1 MDQSQQYCIG
11 CMEPGSGVAVCS
23 HCGYPVG
30 KEVDSLLHLT
40 PGTVLKERYLI
51 GKVLGDGGFGITY
64 LGRDLVLDS
73 KVAVKEY
80 FPSGMAV
87 RMRGEPSVFPAS
99 AGYKQDYLFGLERFL
114 DEARLVRKF
123 KNHPNIVSVEDFFP
137 EHDTAYM
144 ILEFLDGMTLEKFV
158 EKEGGKI
165 DWQSA
170 VNCLM
175 WVMDAMREVHA
186 AGVLHRDISPDNI
199 FLVRS
204 GHVKVIDFGAARQA
218 MGQKSL
224 NLSVILK
231 HGYAPFEQYESKGQQ
246 GPWTDVYATAAT
258 LYRTITGVMPAAAP
272 DRFKTDSLLR
282 PTELGIP
289 MPAHAEAAMMK
300 GLALRVEDR
309 FPDMLSMEQAFQGKA
324 VAAPLPV
331 PVPVPAPVPIPPKP
345 PWLAVGVLGLIA
357 ALLGSWFYLRQSP
370 TPLVNVF
377 RAEPQSVTRGAAVEL
392 SWDVSGAE
400 TIEIEGLG
408 TQAPKGSTK
417 VLPNNSV
424 SYTLVAKPK
433 RGEAIRKKVDVSVN
447 SPASARIVQ
456 LEIKPDRVTAGDLV
470 LLAWEVQNGAEVKLD
485 GQAVKTSGSQELRL
499 EESKSFTLEAV
510 GPDGVKQR
518 SQVFVSVEPRI
529 VSKEDKRM
537 RKTDPIPLAMQVNSF
552 QPQSSRIEEGSS
564 TTLNWAVSGATR
576 VRIEPEP
583 GMVAL
588 TGEARVAPR
597 VSSRYVLTA
606 VDATGKTLTATATV
620 QVVPRRI
627 EVPDP
632 NPNPNPV
639 VSRYAWPVMHDHQG
653 LTGYNPY
660 DRTWNHCE
668 GVLRIVGRNIRY
680 DTRYAG
686 DSFEAP
692 FSDIDEIRVN
702 RMPIRNMKA
711 FHVKLNSGR
720 NFNFVARESPDR
732 IVSAIQQLIR

>member
-1 MDQSQQYCIG
+1 MDHSQQYCMG
-11 CMEPGSGVAVCS
+11 CMEPATSATVCP
-23 HCGYPVG
+23 HCGYPAG

-40 PGTVLKERYLI
+40 PGTVLKERYLV
-51 GKVLGDGGFGITY
+51 GRVLGDGGFGITY

-175 WVMDAMREVHA
+175 WVMDAMREVHS

-272 DRFKTDSLLR
+272 DRFKSDSLAR
-282 PTELGIP
+282 PTELGIA
-289 MPAHAEAAMMK
+289 MPAHAEAALMK

-309 FPDMLSMEQAFQGKA
+309 FPDMLSMEQAFQGRA

-331 PVPVPAPVPIPPKP
+331 PVPVPPKR
-345 PWLAVGVLGLIA
+345 PWFAVGALAVLIA
-357 ALLGSWFYLRQSP
+357 LIGTWFYMRPSP
-370 TPLVNVF
+370 PPQVNLF
-377 RAEPQSVTRGAAVEL
+377 RAEPTSVTRGGAVEL

-408 TQAPKGSTK
+408 KQGPKGVTK
-417 VLPNNSV
+417 VLPNDSL
-424 SYTLVAKPK
+424 SYTLVATPK
-433 RGEAIRKKVDVSVN
+433 RGKAIRQKIDVSVV
-447 SPASARIVQ
+447 SPAAARIVR
-456 LEIKPDRVTAGDLV
+456 LELKPDRVAAGDLA
-470 LLAWEVQNGAEVKLD
+470 LLAWEVQNSADVKLN
-485 GQAVKTSGSQELRL
+485 GQAVQASGSQELRPND
-499 EESKSFTLEAV
+499 STSFTLEAV
-510 GPDGVKQR
+510 GPDGVRQQ
-518 SQVFVSVEPRI
+518 SQVLLTVEPRA
-529 VSKEDKRM
+529 VS
-537 RKTDPIPLAMQVNSF
+537 KTDPPAPAMQVNSF
-552 QPQSSRIEEGSS
+552 QPQSSRIEEGSA
-564 TTLNWAVSGATR
+564 TTLNWSVSGASR
-576 VRIEPEP
+576 VTITPEP
-583 GMVAL
+583 GTVAL
-588 TGEARVAPR
+588 TGEARVTPR
-597 VSSRYVLTA
+597 GNTRYLLTA
-606 VDATGKTLTATATV
+606 IDATGKTVTATATV
-620 QVVPRRI
+620 
-627 EVPDP
+627 EVLPKRSEIP
-632 NPNPNPV
+632 NPIPV
-639 VSRYAWPVMHDHQG
+639 VSRFAWPVMHDHEG
-653 LTGYNPY
+653 LNSFNPY
-660 DRTWNHCE
+660 DRGWNHCE
-668 GVLRIVGRNIRY
+668 GVLRVVGKSIRY
-680 DTRYAG
+680 DTRFAG

-692 FSDIDEIRVN
+692 LSDIDEIKMN
-702 RMPIRNMKA
+702 RMPIRGMKA
-711 FHVKLNSGR
+711 FHVKLKSGR
-720 NFNFVARESPDR
+720 KFNFVARESPDR
-732 IVSAIQQLIR
+732 IVSAIQQLMR